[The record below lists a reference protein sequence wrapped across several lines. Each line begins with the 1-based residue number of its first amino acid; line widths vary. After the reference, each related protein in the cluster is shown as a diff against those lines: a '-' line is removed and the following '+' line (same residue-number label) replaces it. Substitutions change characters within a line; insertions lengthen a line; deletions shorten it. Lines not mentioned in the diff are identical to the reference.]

1 MRIRSVALHP
11 GPVQPARPPGL
22 GFSSVSAMIFPLQS
36 FQEAWGLELSPG
48 GGGKGW
54 AQGGAAPWVEEPSWE
69 RSGVRPEG
77 NRGGQGEREDGAG

>member
-48 GGGKGW
+48 GGG
-54 AQGGAAPWVEEPSWE
+54 
-69 RSGVRPEG
+69 EG
-77 NRGGQGEREDGAG
+77 MGPRRGGTLGGRAVLGKVWSQA